1 MISPA
6 STSGAARGTTPG
18 AWRSAARVIGIDI
31 SATFVRLA
39 REAEEAHPLGI
50 RYEVA
55 SAVDLPFGD
64 ASVDFV
70 TAFMSLMDIPET
82 ERAFAEIFRVLRPD
96 GFLQFSISHPCFETP
111 HRKTLRD
118 QSGRAYAREV
128 EGYFRRLEGEV
139 EEWLF
144 SAAPPEVHADTR
156 PFRVPRFTWTLSEW
170 LNLLIDTGF
179 VLSNVSES
187 RTRAM
192 MPSRSGPGYRP
203 RRSSPFSCT
212 FWRASLPEPLT

>member
-118 QSGRAYAREV
+118 HRAGAPTRAKWEAIFGGWKVKWRSGSSMPR
-128 EGYFRRLEGEV
+128 
-139 EEWLF
+139 
-144 SAAPPEVHADTR
+144 HQ
-156 PFRVPRFTWTLSEW
+156 RFTR
-170 LNLLIDTGF
+170 IPAPF
-179 VLSNVSES
+179 AFPAS
-187 RTRAM
+187 R
-192 MPSRSGPGYRP
+192 GP
-203 RRSSPFSCT
+203 
-212 FWRASLPEPLT
+212 

>member
-1 MISPA
+1 
-6 STSGAARGTTPG
+6 
-18 AWRSAARVIGIDI
+18 
-31 SATFVRLA
+31 
-39 REAEEAHPLGI
+39 
-50 RYEVA
+50 
-55 SAVDLPFGD
+55 
-64 ASVDFV
+64 
-70 TAFMSLMDIPET
+70 MSLMDIPET

-118 QSGRAYAREV
+118 QSGRADAREV
-128 EGYFRRLEGEV
+128 GGYSRRLEGEV

-144 SAAPPEVHADTR
+144 SAAPPEVHADTC

-192 MPSRSGPGYRP
+192 MPSRSGPGHRP